1 MPYNN
6 AGCRILRE
14 MMADCLKHPTTYEG
28 RPLIKFI
35 RQCVTTMRDYLG
47 FDPDNLV
54 TELHL
59 RSAANITDAL
69 LDIEEDTA
77 NSARNLVQ
85 CAKDE
90 NRLGN
95 FLYLLSNLD
104 EAAFTQVGLSFGNVL
119 TMFDAYLFSLS
130 GENYQ
135 LLASVAYAS
144 TDTN

>member
-14 MMADCLKHPTTYEG
+14 MMADCLKHPAAHEG
-28 RPLIKFI
+28 KPLIKFV
-35 RQCVTTMRDYLG
+35 RQCVTTMRGYLG
-47 FDPDNLV
+47 YDPDNLV

-59 RSAANITDAL
+59 SSAANITDVL
-69 LDIEEDTA
+69 MDIEEDA
-77 NSARNLVQ
+77 AISARNLVQ

-90 NRLGN
+90 RRLGN

-104 EAAFTQVGLSFGNVL
+104 EEAFTQVGLSFGNVL